1 MHTYN
6 TTQTPL
12 KLREYG
18 RNVQKLVAQ
27 LQQVEDKNVRNQYSQ
42 AILKIMGLL
51 HSGNAKVTNDHS
63 QKRWDDLFI
72 IADYK
77 LDIDSP
83 YPMPSRELH
92 INRPQRLAYSKQ
104 PVKYRHCGRHIEL
117 VVKKIL
123 EETDVTKQA
132 DMLISVGKL
141 IKNFSAA
148 WNKDNMDSNTILSI
162 IQELAGDKLV
172 VDIEKL
178 KSENSFSTSNNVT
191 REKSRMYAKKKV
203 SFASKSK

>member
-1 MHTYN
+1 
-6 TTQTPL
+6 
-12 KLREYG
+12 
-18 RNVQKLVAQ
+18 LVAQ
-27 LQQVEDKNVRNQYSQ
+27 LQQVEDKNVRNQYAQ
-42 AILKIMGLL
+42 AILKIMNLL
-51 HSGNAKVTNDHS
+51 HSSNTKPTNEHS

-72 IADYK
+72 ISDYK
-77 LDIDSP
+77 LEIDSS

-92 INRPQRLAYSKQ
+92 INRPQRLAYSKH
-104 PVKYRHCGRHIEL
+104 PIKYRHCGRHIEL

-123 EETDVTKQA
+123 EETDPIKQA

-148 WNKDNMDSNTILSI
+148 WNKDNMDSNTIMTI

-178 KSENSFSTSNNVT
+178 KSVNSFNPSNNGS
-191 REKSRMYAKKKV
+191 RDKNKSYKKKKV
-203 SFASKSK
+203 SFASNLK